1 MNRPIPGTV
10 EVSVRHILSDRTTGF
25 LTRTRTITW
34 RDSLY
39 RVRRPASGKH
49 SVELTCP
56 VCDASLLAEV
66 RTEERTRRTRALL
79 LVLAVLSLVV
89 FVAAFAYAVHEGGRT
104 LPEGQSLPT
113 LFPVSIVSIA
123 VTFVAAPVLL
133 FRSRRYNGV
142 TMLDAPKPRRLHG
155 IMPARG
161 PVPKTATR

>member
-34 RDSLY
+34 KDNIY
-39 RVRRPASGKH
+39 RVRRPTAGKE

-66 RTEERTRRTRALL
+66 RTLSRTRRTGVALL
-79 LVLAVLSLVV
+79 ILAAVSVAV
-89 FVAAFAYAVHEGGRT
+89 FFAALGYVIHEGGRT

-113 LFPVSIVSIA
+113 LFPVSVVSVF
-123 VTFVAAPVLL
+123 VTFVAAPVLFL
-133 FRSRRYNGV
+133 RGRRYNGV
-142 TMLDAPKPRRLHG
+142 TLLDAPKPRRLHG
-155 IMPARG
+155 IMPVR
-161 PVPKTATR
+161 R